1 MRSNGGSGR
10 RSGDTVTG
18 GLANGRADEGHR
30 TGTGDW
36 RDEALCRH
44 EDPELF
50 FPVGTG
56 PEAQE
61 QTREA
66 QAVCRRCPVREPCLE
81 WALETGQTSGIWG
94 GCSER
99 DLGLLRRRTLRQRR
113 VQSGQSGQSAQTP
126 QRTRGA
132 QEAQHR
138 AAS

>member
-1 MRSNGGSGR
+1 MRSNGGSGG
-10 RSGDTVTG
+10 RSGSATTS
-18 GLANGRADEGHR
+18 GRSDGRSGKAQPSGS
-30 TGTGDW
+30 GDW
-36 RDEALCRH
+36 RDAALCRH

-81 WALETGQTSGIWG
+81 WALESGQTSGIWG

-113 VQSGQSGQSAQTP
+113 VQSSPQTELQTEP
-126 QRTRGA
+126 HTRDGR
-132 QEAQHR
+132 HR

>member
-1 MRSNGGSGR
+1 MRSNGGR
-10 RSGDTVTG
+10 ATG
-18 GLANGRADEGHR
+18 SRDAGAQATAVAGS
-30 TGTGDW
+30 GDW

-61 QTREA
+61 QIREA

-81 WALETGQTSGIWG
+81 WALESGQTSGIWG

-99 DLGLLRRRTLRQRR
+99 ELGLLRRRTLRQRR
-113 VQSGQSGQSAQTP
+113 AASGPGT
-126 QRTRGA
+126 
-132 QEAQHR
+132 HR

>member
-1 MRSNGGSGR
+1 MRSNGGTTR
-10 RSGDTVTG
+10 
-18 GLANGRADEGHR
+18 DEGR
-30 TGTGDW
+30 TVATRQGTGDW
-36 RDEALCRH
+36 RDQALCRH

-66 QAVCRRCPVREPCLE
+66 QAVCRRCPVREPCLA
-81 WALETGQTSGIWG
+81 WALETGQTSGVWG

-99 DLGLLRRRTLRQRR
+99 ELGLLRRRTLRQRR
-113 VQSGQSGQSAQTP
+113 VQSGPGSSA
-126 QRTRGA
+126 R
-132 QEAQHR
+132 HR

>member
-1 MRSNGGSGR
+1 M
-10 RSGDTVTG
+10 TG
-18 GLANGRADEGHR
+18 GRADGRGAEGRR
-30 TGTGDW
+30 TGSVDW
-36 RDEALCRH
+36 RDDALCRH

-99 DLGLLRRRTLRQRR
+99 ELGLLRRRTLRQRR
-113 VQSGQSGQSAQTP
+113 TQPGEPGQAS
-126 QRTRGA
+126 QRARGSR
-132 QEAQHR
+132 EAQHR